1 MSGYGYAS
9 PPTETRDTHR
19 IVLPYEPARELRL
32 LPASSLLLTL
42 TAAAAIYVLVTM
54 APLGFGPGATA
65 PDAATAPAAITWD
78 ARTSVAGLPLAF
90 AEEMLAM
97 PPIEASPPP
106 AAEAESDVATYTVV
120 RGDTMAKIAVRLGV
134 GLGSLIAENEIDDP
148 TRIEVG
154 QVLHIPAS

>member
-1 MSGYGYAS
+1 MSGYGYVS

-54 APLGFGPGATA
+54 APLGFGFGATA

-78 ARTSVAGLPLAF
+78 ARTSVAGLPFAF

-97 PPIEASPPP
+97 PPIEASPLAGP
-106 AAEAESDVATYTVV
+106 EAESDAATYTVV
-120 RGDTMAKIAVRLGV
+120 SGDTMARIAARLGV
-134 GLGSLIAENEIDDP
+134 SLRSLIAENEIADP

-154 QVLHIPAS
+154 QVLQIPAS

>member
-1 MSGYGYAS
+1 MSAYGYVS

-42 TAAAAIYVLVTM
+42 TAAASIYVLVTI
-54 APLGFGPGATA
+54 APLGFGFGLGATA

-78 ARTSVAGLPLAF
+78 ARTSVAGLQLAF

-97 PPIEASPPP
+97 PPVEASPL
-106 AAEAESDVATYTVV
+106 AGAEAESDAATYTVAS
-120 RGDTMAKIAVRLGV
+120 GDTMARIASRLGV
-134 GLGSLIAENEIDDP
+134 SLRSLIAENEIADP

-154 QVLHIPAS
+154 QVLLVP

>member
-1 MSGYGYAS
+1 MSAYGYVS

-42 TAAAAIYVLVTM
+42 TAAASIYVLVTM
-54 APLGFGPGATA
+54 APLGFGAGAPA
-65 PDAATAPAAITWD
+65 PDAAAAPAAITWD

-90 AEEMLAM
+90 AAEMLAM
-97 PPIEASPPP
+97 PPIEASPL
-106 AAEAESDVATYTVV
+106 AVAEPEGDAATYTVIA
-120 RGDTMAKIAVRLGV
+120 GDTMTKIAARLGV
-134 GLGSLIAENEIDDP
+134 SLRSLIAENEIADP

-154 QVLHIPAS
+154 QVLLVP